1 MMPKMDGFETLKEI
15 RKNREFDK
23 IPVVALTAYAMIDDK
38 DIINKSGF
46 NDIITKPID
55 TLSLTTKLNEIFK
68 GH

>member
-1 MMPKMDGFETLKEI
+1 
-15 RKNREFDK
+15 
-23 IPVVALTAYAMIDDK
+23 MIDDK

-55 TLSLTTKLNEIFK
+55 TLALTTKLKEIFK